1 MRATKF
7 VLIAGVALAAACAKK
22 PKPADLPPPPPQP
35 TQSVPAQPD
44 TPPPPPANDAVTSTR
59 VPGSAGDFRAST
71 QGQMV
76 HFAYDSYELDGP
88 ARAILDSQA
97 AWLAKYPNTRITA
110 EGHADERGTREYNI
124 ALGARR
130 ADAVKTYL
138 AGKGFAAG
146 NIATISYGKERPLV
160 EGSDETAWAQNRRA
174 TTEIGG
180 PTG

>member
-7 VLIAGVALAAACAKK
+7 VLLAGVALAAACAKK
-22 PKPADLPPPPPQP
+22 PKPADLPPPPPKAEQ
-35 TQSVPAQPD
+35 TAPAQP
-44 TPPPPPANDAVTSTR
+44 PAQVQPPANDAVTSTNA
-59 VPGSAGDFRAST
+59 PGSAEDFRAST

-76 HFAYDSYELDGP
+76 RFGYDSYELDGP

-97 AWLAKYPNTRITA
+97 AWLAKYPNTRITI
-110 EGHADERGTREYNI
+110 EGHADERGTREYNL
-124 ALGARR
+124 ALGERR

-138 AGKGFAAG
+138 SGKGFAAG

-174 TTEIGG
+174 ATDIGG